1 MLLRCLSLADSD
13 PVTLQANVLSFPK
26 IISGRIGGAVQP
38 GSEWRQWHRIVGLLD
53 ARAHLSVRQR
63 PARPTIQQFE
73 AAQGVWS
80 IGMSKGKISHFPA
93 HHLRRNSIGQQYDR
107 RRNWKRLMGAILRTG
122 WSAISTCSA
131 PCTARANACVQA
143 VHSRPSSM
151 LSPLQCKAPY
161 THSPRCIS
169 TGWKMLFAR
178 VWREGSSQSASSGH
192 AMSPC
197 RSSRA
202 SRAR

>member
-1 MLLRCLSLADSD
+1 MSEFGRLGPSNFAGER
-13 PVTLQANVLSFPK
+13 PVLSENHIRTYWWCSPA
-26 IISGRIGGAVQP
+26 RIGMATMAP
-38 GSEWRQWHRIVGLLD
+38 
-53 ARAHLSVRQR
+53 
-63 PARPTIQQFE
+63 IQQFE